1 MTKTQ
6 ETSVLRS
13 DFGLLSQDD
22 LSQLFDVTKE
32 TLREWRR
39 LKQGPSFVRV
49 GKGVFY
55 RRQDV
60 TNWLDANLVPAQ
72 PVAHG

>member
-1 MTKTQ
+1 MPTLQKEQ
-6 ETSVLRS
+6 SLRT
-13 DFGLLSQDD
+13 DFGLMSQDD
-22 LSQLFDVTKE
+22 LSELLSLTKE

-39 LKQGPSFVRV
+39 LKQGPSFVRI

-60 TNWLDANLVPAQ
+60 QDWIDQNVIAPKADN
-72 PVAHG
+72 G

>member
-1 MTKTQ
+1 M
-6 ETSVLRS
+6 
-13 DFGLLSQDD
+13 SQDD
-22 LSQLFDVTKE
+22 LSALLSLTKE

-39 LKQGPSFVRV
+39 LKQGPSFVRI

-60 TNWLDANLVPAQ
+60 QDWINGNV
-72 PVAHG
+72 VAAKALNG

>member
-1 MTKTQ
+1 MPEQ
-6 ETSVLRS
+6 QNNSVIRAE
-13 DFGLLSQDD
+13 FGLVTQAELGE
-22 LSQLFDVTKE
+22 LLAVTKE

-39 LKQGPSFVRV
+39 LKQGPSFVRI

-60 TNWLDANLVPAQ
+60 TNWIDGNVVAPS
-72 PVAHG
+72 PVNV

>member
-1 MTKTQ
+1 MPTPQK
-6 ETSVLRS
+6 EDSLRT
-13 DFGLLSQDD
+13 DFGLMSQDD
-22 LSQLFDVTKE
+22 LSALLSLTKE

-39 LKQGPSFVRV
+39 LKQGPSFVRI

-60 TNWLDANLVPAQ
+60 QDWINGNV
-72 PVAHG
+72 VAAKALNG